1 MRLVLDTNVVVSAIV
16 WGGVPYQ
23 LLQAAAAGTV
33 DLYTSPVLI
42 EELRGVLARDHLAS
56 RLARQRRNV
65 DDAVE
70 FYTKLCQIVEPL
82 DVPHIVSNDPDDDH
96 VVAAAVAARAH
107 LIVSGD
113 KHLLN
118 LKNRI
123 SIPALKAG
131 EALQVMAQRT
141 V

>member
-1 MRLVLDTNVVVSAIV
+1 MLDTNVVVSAIV

-23 LLQAAAAGTV
+23 LLEAAAAGTA

-56 RLARQRRNV
+56 RLVPQRRSV
-65 DDAVE
+65 DQAVE
-70 FYTKLCQIVEPL
+70 FYARLCQMVEPL
-82 DVPHIVSNDPDDDH
+82 DVPRIVPNDPDDDH

-118 LKNRI
+118 LKDRI
-123 SIPALKAG
+123 AIPVLKAG
-131 EALQVMAQRT
+131 DSVQFIT
-141 V
+141 SK

>member
-23 LLQAAAAGTV
+23 LLQAAAAGTA

-56 RLARQRRNV
+56 RLVRQRRSV
-65 DDAVE
+65 DQAVE
-70 FYTKLCQIVEPL
+70 FYARLCQMVEPL
-82 DVPHIVSNDPDDDH
+82 DVPRIVPNDPVDDH

-118 LKNRI
+118 LKDRI
-123 SIPALKAG
+123 SITVRNAG
-131 EALQVMAQRT
+131 DAVQFIT
-141 V
+141 SK

>member
-23 LLQAAAAGTV
+23 LLQAAAAGTA

-56 RLARQRRNV
+56 RLAHQRRSI
-65 DDAVE
+65 DQAVE
-70 FYTKLCQIVEPL
+70 FYARFCQMVAPL
-82 DVPHIVSNDPDDDH
+82 DVPRIVPNDPDDDH

-118 LKNRI
+118 LKDRM
-123 SIPALKAG
+123 SIPVLKAG
-131 EALQVMAQRT
+131 EAFQFLT
-141 V
+141 SK